1 MTTTYSAF
9 MRAQEAA
16 GFDWTGKTMGVALLY
31 NAPTIISPGDD
42 VGTPANHSPYD
53 LTGLLASLGFQEVS
67 TVASPTYV
75 RVTQAV
81 GKDTS
86 IAGITTVTYGSDW
99 APIPTGPTAKS
110 VYVAAALFYVVG
122 TVAGTVNPWV
132 MMTDDPVGAVLD
144 PGVRLTGPPDP
155 ITGTPVRRLF
165 SYTIRGASVDV
176 TPAQVMRS
184 PGTLVWESARLTHV
198 YLRPQRINFIPDPSF
213 EDVGLFGWRSD
224 AAMTRVI
231 GGVDN
236 PNRFFV
242 RTVGAKLQCIPI
254 PRQPVFRFSAYVRR
268 APGSTATH
276 VNLGLITLDDSYNT
290 MGTMWA
296 RIPGNNNDLWPIY
309 DTWMRIDGLFRGP
322 EDSPAVI
329 PTIVADGTGLDC
341 DMTLLEGTAAL
352 NQYYDGD
359 SASGLPGDFTWQGV
373 QSQSYSFYYT
383 GRSLTASRL
392 FGQYAV
398 AGQLTNT
405 KPALVLDWVP
415 TGSTVMTHWDVL
427 SERDTKHPLQN
438 WASALIP

>member
-1 MTTTYSAF
+1 MTTTYSAH
-9 MRAQEAA
+9 MRAQMAA
-16 GFDWTGKTMGVALLY
+16 GFDWTGKTMGLVLLY

-42 VGTPANHSPYD
+42 VGTPTNHHPYD

-81 GKDTS
+81 GKDTTTFP
-86 IAGITTVTYGSDW
+86 GITVVTYGSDW
-99 APIPTGPTAKS
+99 SPIPTGGTAKS

-122 TVAGTVNPWV
+122 TFGGVVNPWV
-132 MMTDDPVGAVLD
+132 MMTTDPVGDVLD

-155 ITGTPVRRLF
+155 TTGTPVRRMF
-165 SYTIRGASVDV
+165 SFVIRGSTVDI
-176 TPAQVMRS
+176 TPQQIMRS

-198 YLRPQRINFIPDPSF
+198 YLRPQRVNFIPDPSF

-224 AAMTRVI
+224 GAMTRVM

-242 RTVGAKLQCIPI
+242 RTAGMKLQCIPI
-254 PRQPVFRFSAYVRR
+254 PRQPIFRFSAFVRK
-268 APGSTATH
+268 APASGATAI
-276 VNLGLITLDDSYNT
+276 NLGLITLDDSYNT

-296 RIPGNNNDLWPIY
+296 RIPGNVNDLWGIY
-309 DTWMRIDGLFRGP
+309 NTWMRIDGIFRGP

-329 PTIVADGTGLDC
+329 PTIVADGPFDC
-341 DMTLLEGTAAL
+341 DCTLLEATGAL

-359 SASGLPGDFTWQGV
+359 SAGGLPGDFTWQGV

-383 GRSLTASRL
+383 ARNLTAARL

-427 SERDTKHPLQN
+427 SENDTKHPLQN
-438 WASALIP
+438 WGSPLIP